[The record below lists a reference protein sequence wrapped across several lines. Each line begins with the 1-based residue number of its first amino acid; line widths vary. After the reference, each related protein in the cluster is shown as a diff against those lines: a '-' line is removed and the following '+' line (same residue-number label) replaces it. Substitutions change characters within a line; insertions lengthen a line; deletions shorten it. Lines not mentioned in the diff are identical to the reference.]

1 MSRERL
7 DQIGYA
13 MLTVIR
19 QDQDDLRRE
28 EGSVRRY
35 DPEVFCRWV
44 KEFVDDPGLLR
55 KAPAYEV
62 AALIRVA
69 EEWLDHD
76 ELLLGQLKAN
86 IGDVLPELAVSTVLD
101 DDAHAVEAV
110 RQAQNSTVVWC
121 RNSILRALDR
131 AVVHA
136 QENGTDLH
144 VELAAELAK
153 RGWLQDRQ
161 PPPHQERVLQRP
173 VSSVGQ
179 SRSPLRP
186 EQSSPHRTPAI

>member
-1 MSRERL
+1 MNRQRL

-35 DPEVFCRWV
+35 DPEGFCRWV

-76 ELLLGQLKAN
+76 EFLFGQLKAN
-86 IGDVLPELAVSTVLD
+86 CRLP
-101 DDAHAVEAV
+101 
-110 RQAQNSTVVWC
+110 
-121 RNSILRALDR
+121 
-131 AVVHA
+131 
-136 QENGTDLH
+136 
-144 VELAAELAK
+144 
-153 RGWLQDRQ
+153 
-161 PPPHQERVLQRP
+161 
-173 VSSVGQ
+173 
-179 SRSPLRP
+179 
-186 EQSSPHRTPAI
+186 